1 MAWLRYSVYFLFI
14 AFVTGTLTMLE
25 VHYPG
30 SLKMQVFVGNGDT
43 LGTSEYSPVELI
55 QLFLVLICGGLMG
68 WVAQHCPAQR
78 PLALCF
84 GGIAATAFV
93 RELDYFLDRNV
104 ADNAW
109 QVLIAVIAALV
120 IAYGWRHRRR
130 LQIAMG
136 RTWPSG
142 GLALMFAGAVILFA
156 FVHFVGHEPFWR
168 ALSGEG
174 YQRVVKLT
182 AEEFTEL
189 AGYYFWTIG
198 AFEYAFEARAAS
210 RRDPEP
216 VAVRRRRNR
225 LKRRR

>member
-1 MAWLRYSVYFLFI
+1 MAWLRYTAYFLFI
-14 AFVTGTLTMLE
+14 ALVTGTLTMLE

-30 SLKMQVFVGNGDT
+30 SLKMHVFVGDGDT
-43 LGTSEYSPVELI
+43 LGTSEFSPVELI
-55 QLFLVLICGGLMG
+55 QLFLLLICGGLMG

-84 GGIAATAFV
+84 GGMAAMAFV
-93 RELDYFLDRNV
+93 RELDYFLDRYV

-120 IAYGWRHRRR
+120 IAYAWRHQRR
-130 LQIAMG
+130 LLIALG
-136 RTWPSG
+136 RTWPSC
-142 GLALMFAGAVILFA
+142 GLALLFAGAVILFA

-168 ALSGEG
+168 ALMGEG
-174 YQRVVKLT
+174 YQRVVKL
-182 AEEFTEL
+182 AVEEFVEL
-189 AGYYFWTIG
+189 AGYFFWTIG
-198 AFEYAFEARAAS
+198 AFEYAIEAHAS
-210 RRDPEP
+210 ATRDPEP